1 MSFSDTWPNATVD
14 DQPDRTQPP
23 EPGTG
28 YTVIVRDAKALTAK
42 NSGEDW
48 VIIELEGIDGAA
60 AQHQWAVLQGFK
72 SAQQAGFTKRVVRDL
87 GVDIDSISGASIEEL
102 DQALKPVI
110 GQYFSVDVVQN
121 GDYRNTY
128 FRGPATVRQDEL
140 PAAAVSG
147 GPGSAVDDDG
157 TTIPF

>member
-60 AQHQWAVLQGFK
+60 
-72 SAQQAGFTKRVVRDL
+72 AQQAGFTKRVVRDL